1 MANHVANEKTQN
13 QPSLDR
19 SKPRQ
24 ESKVTDQLLEL
35 ATRLDGAGHS
45 LRSQVTTSIATD
57 AELNLTEQE
66 RMELA
71 RIQETLEF
79 INQICPVSS
88 STAPIDQSLHETP
101 TGTKLL
107 TPVASL
113 AAPILQN
120 DRPVLSHVGRFE
132 IIKKLGEGGFAKV
145 YLAHDPFL
153 NRKVALK
160 LLRSS
165 LFYSE
170 DVINRFEREAQAAAI
185 LNHPNIVPVY
195 ESGSLDGERYIA
207 SAYCE
212 GQTLEQWLAK
222 QDKVA
227 PHSAAAIVAVL
238 ADAVEHAHQRG
249 IIHRDLKP
257 ANVLL
262 VSKNPNSKLASPLDR
277 DPNLPGQLRIAD
289 FGLAK
294 HAGTT
299 DQMETTEGSIVGTP
313 AYMSPE
319 QARGRTSIGATSDIY
334 SLGVILYELLTG
346 ELPILGESNIDTLI
360 AIRNQ
365 APKPPRKIRRSIP
378 RDIEAICLKC
388 LAKDST
394 SRYATARE
402 LALDLRRWSS
412 GEPILARRTSILERT
427 RKWIQR
433 NPVLAGAFACVTVAM
448 FAATYQWRNAAAE
461 TNRAEMNLHLA
472 KSESE
477 RAEKHLLLSQDVIDQ
492 MVGEV
497 ATDDNLP
504 PSLRRSIAEKATKF
518 QDQLLED
525 TKDDP
530 TTVKRTMRAYNRLAI
545 LLFDLSDYEESLK
558 AVVASV
564 RASDGLHKSSPHI
577 AEMRASALNIKA
589 NVLTVMQRDRES
601 EEVTATAA
609 NLAPNNKSIR
619 SANRFALAMAKLNR
633 EEFDEAIEAFKESL
647 DSLTDTDHPHR
658 RIQAA
663 RASFFWARAE
673 MGLGKFNVA
682 REKTLE
688 ARDVYQMLFESGHK
702 KDPIREDLARC
713 DIQLVEIQTKQ
724 LKEDSTLDEKR
735 KLLEPAIVPIDQ
747 AIQQFVKLTESE
759 PLIARLW
766 GQLAYCYYLKAAVH
780 KTRADH
786 DVLIATTK
794 KYDDLVKAIGDKN
807 IHRDSIR
814 ATFIQVCM
822 MHAELNSEEENIE
835 KAIEQTQAAHTL
847 CQVFLEEAKDLTSL
861 NQRLGEC
868 EQLLELL
875 KKRQQDGDQPVD
887 DDSQDDDR

>member
-1 MANHVANEKTQN
+1 MANEKPQNHLSLNRTGPTQE
-13 QPSLDR
+13 P
-19 SKPRQ
+19 
-24 ESKVTDQLLEL
+24 KVTEQLLEL
-35 ATRLDGAGHS
+35 ATQLDGAGHS

-66 RMELA
+66 RSELV

-79 INQICPVSS
+79 INQICPLPA
-88 STAPIDQSLHETP
+88 STASIDPSLHETP
-101 TGTKLL
+101 TGTKLP
-107 TPVASL
+107 TPVASM
-113 AAPILQN
+113 AAPTFQK
-120 DRPVLSHVGRFE
+120 DHPVLSHVGRFE

-145 YLAHDPFL
+145 YLANDPFL

-195 ESGSLDGERYIA
+195 ESGSLDGERFIA

-222 QDKVA
+222 QDTVE
-227 PHSAAAIVAVL
+227 PDSAAAIVAVL

-262 VSKNPNSKLASPLDR
+262 VTKNSKLRSASPLDR

-319 QARGRTSIGATSDIY
+319 QARGKTSIGATSDIY

-346 ELPILGESNIDTLI
+346 ELPILGDSNIDTLI

-365 APKPPRKIRRSIP
+365 DPKSPRRIRGSIP

-388 LAKDST
+388 LAKDSAA
-394 SRYATARE
+394 RYATARE

-427 RKWIQR
+427 TKWIRR
-433 NPVLAGAFACVTVAM
+433 NPVLAGAFACVTLAM
-448 FAATYQWRNAAAE
+448 FAAMYQWRNAAAE
-461 TNRAEMNLHLA
+461 TNRAEMNFHLA
-472 KSESE
+472 KSENE

-492 MVGEV
+492 MVSQV

-530 TTVKRTMRAYNRLAI
+530 TTIKRTMLAYNRLAR
-545 LLFDLSDYEESLK
+545 LLFDLSDYDEALK
-558 AVVASV
+558 AAEASV
-564 RASDGLHKSSPHI
+564 RASDGLHENSPHI
-577 AEMRASALNIKA
+577 AEIRASALNIKA
-589 NVLTVMQRDRES
+589 NVLTVMQRDREAEAVS
-601 EEVTATAA
+601 ANAA
-609 NLAPNNKSIR
+609 NLAPHNKSIS

-633 EEFDEAIEAFKESL
+633 GEFAPAIEAFKASL
-647 DSLTDTDHPHR
+647 DLLTDAEHPHR

-663 RASFFWARAE
+663 RANFFWARAE
-673 MGLGKFNVA
+673 MGLKQFDVA
-682 REKTLE
+682 RKKTLQ
-688 ARDVYQMLFESGHK
+688 ARDVYQALFESGHK

-724 LKEDSTLDEKR
+724 LNVDSTSDEKQA
-735 KLLEPAIVPIDQ
+735 LMELAIVPVDR
-747 AIQQFVKLTESE
+747 AIQHFVKLTESE

-780 KTRADH
+780 KTKGDH
-786 DVLIATTK
+786 DALDVTTK
-794 KYDDLVKAIGDKN
+794 QYDDLVKAIGESN

-814 ATFIQVCM
+814 ATFIQVCL
-822 MHAELNSEEENIE
+822 MHAELNAEEEHIE
-835 KAIEQTQAAHTL
+835 KALEQTQAACEL
-847 CQVFLEEAKDLTSL
+847 CQEFLDESKDQTSL
-861 NQRLGEC
+861 NQRLGDC
-868 EQLLELL
+868 KQLLKVLNE
-875 KKRQQDGDQPVD
+875 RHQDEG
-887 DDSQDDDR
+887 SQDMNQQ